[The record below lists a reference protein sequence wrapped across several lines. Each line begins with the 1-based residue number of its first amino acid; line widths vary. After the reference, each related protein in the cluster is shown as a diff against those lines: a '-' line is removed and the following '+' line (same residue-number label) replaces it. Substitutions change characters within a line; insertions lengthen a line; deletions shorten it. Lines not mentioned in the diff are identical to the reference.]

1 MKRFITLAILLLSA
15 CGGTSGGG
23 PLGTND
29 GGFTVTDAGPTWT
42 TAALIDGNSDAGL
55 DLTSAVDNDG
65 NPAVAYFRKD
75 PNVFLSACNADAGCP
90 QYALVIARESSTG
103 AWTTEQ
109 VPAALDGGSLTGHYG
124 LSLAFDPQNNPAVAY
139 MGGDISFNDPDGV
152 HDDRWIASLA
162 SGDGPTAARLPSDLV
177 IARKSGTTWTR
188 TTLATSS
195 DSIVSDKA
203 QTTSSVDDQGAVTGL
218 WAGLIFDKTPNSNS
232 FHVVTRDLH
241 FGAAAADFDGS
252 NTEYAHFISGQ
263 AKPDIGEMVSSRL
276 FPTTDIFGKADSS
289 QQIHGGG
296 TYSQLVLGSDGQP
309 AVSFA
314 TDTVSSNGASQ
325 VWFARRTTAASLPAG
340 TNAWTRTQVANNQGR
355 VGHGP
360 SLAFSPTH
368 GYAIALLGGT
378 VGDGDLQVT
387 FSADGVTWPS
397 LTTGGPNTVEALGD
411 TGYHPSVDWSVD
423 TLGLL
428 YGFCHGTTFSG
439 TTPCDPVA
447 QQLRFRIPG
456 ANGPLST
463 WSNPETVASIV
474 PDAAVLT
481 HETSSGKFVAI
492 WKEPG
497 AGLKFSRRTP

>member
-1 MKRFITLAILLLSA
+1 
-15 CGGTSGGG
+15 
-23 PLGTND
+23 
-29 GGFTVTDAGPTWT
+29 
-42 TAALIDGNSDAGL
+42 
-55 DLTSAVDNDG
+55 
-65 NPAVAYFRKD
+65 
-75 PNVFLSACNADAGCP
+75 GCP

-203 QTTSSVDDQGAVTGL
+203 QTTSNVDDQGAVTGL
-218 WAGLIFDKTPNSNS
+218 WASLLFDSDSS
-232 FHVVTRDLH
+232 FHVVTRDVH
-241 FGAAAADFDGS
+241 FGADASAYDAS
-252 NTEYAHFISGQ
+252 NTEYAHFSSAG
-263 AKPDIGEMVSSRL
+263 AKVTGEIVTSRI
-276 FPTTDIFGKADSS
+276 FPLAPVT

-296 TYSQLVLGSDGQP
+296 TYSHLVLAADGQP
-309 AVSFA
+309 AVSFS
-314 TDTVSSNGASQ
+314 TDAAAPNGAAQ
-325 VWFARRTTAASLPAG
+325 VWFAKRTAAN
-340 TNAWTRTQVANNQGR
+340 TWTRTQVANNQGR

-360 SLAFSPTH
+360 SLAFSPTQ
-368 GYAIALLGGT
+368 GYAIGLIGGV
-378 VGDGDLQVT
+378 VGDGDLQVS
-387 FSADGVTWPS
+387 FSADGVTWPTS
-397 LTTGGPNTVEALGD
+397 PNTVEALGD
-411 TGYHPSVDWSVD
+411 TGYHPAVAWSGS

-463 WSNPETVASIV
+463 WSNIEVVTPTLLV
-474 PDAAVLT
+474 PDATALVAD
-481 HETSSGKFVAI
+481 SSGKFVAI

-497 AGLKFSRRTP
+497 SGLKFSRRTP

>member
-1 MKRFITLAILLLSA
+1 MKRFITLAIVLLSA
-15 CGGTSGGG
+15 CGGTSGGN
-23 PLGTND
+23 PLEVPD
-29 GGFTVTDAGPTWT
+29 SGFPLADAGPTWT
-42 TAALIDGNSDAGL
+42 TAALIDGNPDAGL
-55 DLTSAVDNDG
+55 DLTAAVDNNG

-90 QYALVIARESSTG
+90 QYALIIARESSTG

-203 QTTSSVDDQGAVTGL
+203 QTTSNVDDQGAVTGL
-218 WAGLIFDKTPNSNS
+218 WASLLFDPSLDGS
-232 FHVVTRDLH
+232 FHVVTRDVH
-241 FGAAAADFDGS
+241 FGADASAYDAS
-252 NTEYAHFISGQ
+252 NTEYAHFSSAG
-263 AKPDIGEMVSSRL
+263 AKVAGEIVTSRI
-276 FPTTDIFGKADSS
+276 FPLAPVT
-289 QQIHGGG
+289 QQVHGGG
-296 TYSQLVLGSDGQP
+296 TYSHLVIAPDGQP
-309 AVSFA
+309 AVSFS
-314 TDTVSSNGASQ
+314 TDAAAPDGAAQ
-325 VWFARRTTAASLPAG
+325 VWFAKRTTAN
-340 TNAWTRTQVANNQGR
+340 TWTRTQVANNQGR